1 MIVRFWGTR
10 GSLAAPGPET
20 VRYGGDTST
29 VEVRAAA
36 TGDRSVVVLDA
47 GTGIR
52 RLGEAIEPD
61 IERVDVLLSHLHM
74 DHIQGLG
81 FFAPLFRP
89 GLEVHIWGPA
99 SLEADLG
106 SRLRRYLSPPL
117 FPMRLHEL
125 PCELHIHDLPNREID
140 VPGMTIDCDF
150 VCHPGLTVGFRL
162 DDGESTTAYLPDHEP
177 ALGAGTFPSP
187 PAWTSG
193 FDLAHQVDLLIHDA
207 QYTDEQY
214 TDRIGWGHSTVA
226 HAAMFASHVGARRLA
241 AFHHDPT
248 HDDATIETLLELARA
263 ATAGTV
269 EIFGAAEAF
278 TLDLAAGVAIDPGAP
293 LDARMEDPR

>member
-10 GSLAAPGPET
+10 GSLAAPGPAT

-29 VEVRAAA
+29 VEVRAAD

-52 RLGEAIEPD
+52 RLGETIEPD

-99 SLEADLG
+99 SLEAGLG
-106 SRLRRYLSPPL
+106 SRLRRYLSPPF
-117 FPMRLHEL
+117 FPTRLHEV
-125 PCELHIHDLPNREID
+125 PCDLHIHDLPNGEID
-140 VPGMTIDCDF
+140 IPGLTVDCDF

-162 DDGESTTAYLPDHEP
+162 DDGVSTMAYLPDHEP
-177 ALGAGTFPSP
+177 ALGSVSFPSA

-193 FDLAHQVDLLIHDA
+193 FDLAHRVDLLIHDA
-207 QYTDEQY
+207 QYTDDQY
-214 TDRIGWGHSTVA
+214 AERIGWGHSTVA
-226 HAAMFASHVGARRLA
+226 HAALFASHVGARRLA

-248 HDDATIETLLELARA
+248 HDDATIEELLEVARA
-263 ATAGTV
+263 IADGELEV
-269 EIFGAAEAF
+269 FGA
-278 TLDLAAGVAIDPGAP
+278 TDTYRVDLAAGVSIDP
-293 LDARMEDPR
+293 RMALETRLEDPL